1 MVSLAALIHREN
13 FIKFQNQHHP
23 SILLDNLLKVH
34 FSSVIFVLSM
44 IIEDFPFIQYLHI
57 TNSFLIA
64 KLVVTIKG
72 QRQSALLSLKNVSN
86 QFLTVKINQ
95 IMFFQYIHRLFSF
108 AQWQFYNH
116 YGSQPI
122 KYFNKEQYRILV
134 QDQLMEIKQSDCEY
148 HN

>member
-72 QRQSALLSLKNVSN
+72 QR
-86 QFLTVKINQ
+86 
-95 IMFFQYIHRLFSF
+95 
-108 AQWQFYNH
+108 
-116 YGSQPI
+116 
-122 KYFNKEQYRILV
+122 
-134 QDQLMEIKQSDCEY
+134 
-148 HN
+148 